1 MDKTSSVLA
10 ALDAGKLPT
19 TQQANQFIDWL
30 KDIGIT
36 RLEPSQST
44 ELSTQGQILA
54 DDLRGVLDAYKQLG
68 RDKNCQYI
76 SLVSSHIYI
85 YLNLS
90 FSRQYSPAGD
100 LAPHRGRSHRH
111 CGGRGGGRSDQ
122 GRRQSHA
129 CCSQKPHFSRL
140 DQRFVGR

>member
-76 SLVSSHIYI
+76 SLVCSHIYI
-85 YLNLS
+85 YI
-90 FSRQYSPAGD
+90 
-100 LAPHRGRSHRH
+100 
-111 CGGRGGGRSDQ
+111 
-122 GRRQSHA
+122 
-129 CCSQKPHFSRL
+129 
-140 DQRFVGR
+140 

>member
-1 MDKTSSVLA
+1 MLA

-76 SLVSSHIYI
+76 SLVCSHIYI
-85 YLNLS
+85 YI
-90 FSRQYSPAGD
+90 
-100 LAPHRGRSHRH
+100 
-111 CGGRGGGRSDQ
+111 
-122 GRRQSHA
+122 
-129 CCSQKPHFSRL
+129 
-140 DQRFVGR
+140 